1 MSVSKYMS
9 FQIKNTAPVPMLVSL
24 NDPDGGSHTVG
35 PLDPG
40 AESVQ
45 VAPIGTTWSISFVTD
60 SSPSGTVQSVVGGL
74 RPGSEGSKDAKAADK
89 PGSEGSKDAI
99 AANKAVPEGSKG
111 PVDGL
116 RPGSEGSKGLK
127 DADRPGSE
135 GSKGLKDADRPGS
148 EASKG
153 LVDADRPGSEASKAV
168 ADAAS

>member
-60 SSPSGTVQSVVGGL
+60 SSPSRTVQSVGGGL
-74 RPGSEGSKDAKAADK
+74 RPGSEGSK
-89 PGSEGSKDAI
+89 PGPDGP
-99 AANKAVPEGSKG
+99 KAVM
-111 PVDGL
+111 DGL
-116 RPGSEGSKGLK
+116 RPGSEGSKPGSEGSKAVMDGL
-127 DADRPGSE
+127 RPGSE
-135 GSKGLKDADRPGS
+135 GSKPGS
-148 EASKG
+148 EG
-153 LVDADRPGSEASKAV
+153 SKAV
-168 ADAAS
+168 EDSLS